1 MSSEV
6 KVDKISPSSGT
17 ALTIGDSGDT
27 ITIPSGATIANSGT
41 ATGFG
46 GDNTPAWHARKS
58 GSQNM
63 SSGAETVIT
72 FDTEIV
78 DTDSAY
84 DTSNGKFTVP
94 SGEGGKYFV
103 YAQLMRNNYTGGRF
117 ITKVNV
123 GGTQVLSAEMRNSDS
138 GGTTFDTVSVSGIL
152 DLSAGNEVTCSL
164 FQNAADDSG
173 VNGDSSGSKSFFMGF
188 KLIGV

>member
-1 MSSEV
+1 MSELRV
-6 KVDKISPSSGT
+6 NKVSPESGT
-17 ALTIGDSGDT
+17 SFTIGDSGDT

-46 GDNTPAWHARKS
+46 GDNTPAWHARLS
-58 GSQNM
+58 SSQTMN
-63 SSGAETVIT
+63 SGAETVIT
-72 FDTEIV
+72 FDTEVV
-78 DTDSAY
+78 DSDSAY
-84 DTSNGKFTVP
+84 NTSNGKFTVP

-103 YAQLMRNNYTGGRF
+103 YAQLMRNNFTGGRF

-123 GGTQVLSAEMRNSDS
+123 AGSQILSAEMRNNDS

-164 FQNAADDSG
+164 FQNASDGSG
-173 VNGDSSGSKSFFMGF
+173 ANGDSSGSKSFFMGF